1 MAGKYL
7 VIKADAGHLP
17 LRARSAGMMI
27 ATPPFIGAIRFR
39 KGDFCTDDAE
49 QYRRWIKGFLGEA
62 MRIMKPGA
70 YLLMSGS
77 REPRLTGVGKRRV
90 EFGVFRKQRQEG
102 RWVFQR
108 TGTEA
113 FWTHF
118 MRVRSCWWACR
129 PSLYRELIV
138 KYSQPGDVVVHVF
151 SGSGN
156 SGVAAVATNRKPILI
171 DRHYQRDALRR
182 VEAEAAENS
191 VELEATAWARAPARQ
206 PAKRRRYV

>member
-1 MAGKYL
+1 MNGPASTNYL
-7 VIKADAGHLP
+7 VIKADAGELP
-17 LRARSAGMMI
+17 LQSRSADMMI

-39 KGDFCTDDAE
+39 KGDYCTDDAQ
-49 QYRRWIKGFLGEA
+49 QYERWIGGFLAEA
-62 MRIMKPGA
+62 MRVMKPGA

-90 EFGVFRKQRQEG
+90 EFGVFSKQQQNG
-102 RWVFQR
+102 RWLLKRIR
-108 TGTEA
+108 TQA

-118 MRVRSCWWACR
+118 MHVRSCWYACR

-138 KYSQPGDVVVHVF
+138 KYSRPGDVVVHVF

-156 SGVAAVATNRKPILI
+156 SGVAAIAENRRPVLI

-182 VEAEAAENS
+182 LANADV
-191 VELEATAWARAPARQ
+191 RAGV
-206 PAKRRRYV
+206 AKLVP

>member
-1 MAGKYL
+1 MTANYL
-7 VIKADAGHLP
+7 VIKADAGELP
-17 LRARSAGMMI
+17 LRSQTADMMI

-39 KGDFCTDDAE
+39 KGDFCTDDATE
-49 QYRRWIKGFLGEA
+49 YQRWIGGFLREA

-77 REPRLTGVGKRRV
+77 REPRLTGIGKRRV
-90 EFGVFRKQRQEG
+90 EFGVFRKQQQNG
-102 RWVFQR
+102 RWMFKRIR
-108 TGTEA
+108 TEG

-118 MRVRSCWWACR
+118 MHVRSCWWACR

-138 KYSQPGDVVVHVF
+138 KYSRMGDVVVHVF

-156 SGVAAVATNRKPILI
+156 SGVAALAAGRKPILI

-182 VEAEAAENS
+182 VANTRVTNE
-191 VELEATAWARAPARQ
+191 V
-206 PAKRRRYV
+206 